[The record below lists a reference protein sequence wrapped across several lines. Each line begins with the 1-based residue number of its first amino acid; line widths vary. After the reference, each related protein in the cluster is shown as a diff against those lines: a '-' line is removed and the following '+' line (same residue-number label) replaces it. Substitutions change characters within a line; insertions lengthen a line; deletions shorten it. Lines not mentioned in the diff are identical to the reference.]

1 MKGIKP
7 EPSDIS
13 SARCRPDPKKRDCA
27 AEHGEPSGPGSTVR
41 SGEAMLR
48 ESAGAGGGHGR
59 GIQRPGPPRCKTRES
74 STKRKLVIAKLW
86 PANPILHRPAATWVR
101 LRRRRGA
108 FAEASQHYE
117 QALEIDPDLS
127 EAHSNLGLI
136 LVSQHRFEKAREHYE
151 RAIALEGAGG
161 NTRWNRGLLDLLQ
174 GKFEVGWQGYD
185 SRILNPKVA
194 PRSFAQPIWRGEPLH
209 GARIL
214 LHHEQGMGDTLQFMR
229 YAPLVHAAGGVVIL
243 DVKPPVVRLA
253 KTTAG
258 RRGDRNRR
266 SASRV
271 RVAVSAD
278 EPAARIQHD
287 SGIDSGAGSVSA
299 GAGVDARQKAAAI
312 DLPEGILRVGFFS
325 SGNPDF
331 ADDRQ
336 PSISAS
342 TFSPL
347 FRNERV
353 RFCSLQFGPAAA
365 QLRELNA
372 EIVDLGAARPR
383 LCRHGGAHRTA

>member
-1 MKGIKP
+1 
-7 EPSDIS
+7 
-13 SARCRPDPKKRDCA
+13 
-27 AEHGEPSGPGSTVR
+27 
-41 SGEAMLR
+41 
-48 ESAGAGGGHGR
+48 
-59 GIQRPGPPRCKTRES
+59 
-74 STKRKLVIAKLW
+74 
-86 PANPILHRPAATWVR
+86 
-101 LRRRRGA
+101 
-108 FAEASQHYE
+108 
-117 QALEIDPDLS
+117 
-127 EAHSNLGLI
+127 LI

-174 GKFEVGWQGYD
+174 GKFEAGWQGYD

-253 KTTAG
+253 KQLPDVEVIATGDPLPAFEWQCPLMSLPRAFNTTLE
-258 RRGDRNRR
+258 
-266 SASRV
+266 SI
-271 RVAVSAD
+271 
-278 EPAARIQHD
+278 PAQVPYLRAPD
-287 SGIDSGAGSVSA
+287 
-299 GAGVDARQKAAAI
+299 DARQKAAAI
-312 DLPEGILRVGFFS
+312 DLPEGILRVGFVS

-331 ADDRQ
+331 ADDRLR
-336 PSISAS
+336 SISAS

-347 FRNERV
+347 FRIEGV

-372 EIVDLGAARPR
+372 EIVDLAPHVRDFADTAALIERLDLVISVDTAVAHLAGALAKPVWTLLPFAPDWRWMLDREDSPWYPTMR
-383 LCRHGGAHRTA
+383 LFRQPSQGDWAAVIERVGEKLRKLVAAIGS